1 MKIKTNLVS
10 GVLFVTL
17 GILLLLLMPGQIVV
31 SDTTPFLES
40 ARVGPTSAVI
50 MMLTGG
56 MMLLFKS
63 IVLKKEH
70 IVTVYFSDQKHAL
83 FIIAAIILF
92 AGMIYFTGYIIAAVV
107 LTAALYRFYRID
119 KPILLFIALA
129 TAMLVY
135 LLFTNVFSVSLP
147 GIGGV

>member
-10 GVLFVTL
+10 GALFVTL

-40 ARVGPTSAVI
+40 ARVGPASAVI

-56 MMLLFKS
+56 MILLFKS

-83 FIIAAIILF
+83 FILICRDDLF
-92 AGMIYFTGYIIAAVV
+92 YGIHHRRRRA
-107 LTAALYRFYRID
+107 YRRPV
-119 KPILLFIALA
+119 PILS
-129 TAMLVY
+129 Y
-135 LLFTNVFSVSLP
+135 R
-147 GIGGV
+147 